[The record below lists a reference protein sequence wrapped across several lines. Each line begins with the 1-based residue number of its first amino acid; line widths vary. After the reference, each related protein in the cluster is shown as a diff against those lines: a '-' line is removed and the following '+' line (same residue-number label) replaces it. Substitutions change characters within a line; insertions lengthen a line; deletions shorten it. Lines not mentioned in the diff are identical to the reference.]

1 VNIRILLDWAG
12 LPRSSFYYKRT
23 SGARGRKTSVTTRTS
38 NGEVVDNLQVVTHI
52 EQTLE
57 QEFCCYGYK
66 NVRSCLVDA
75 GFVVNA
81 KKVYRLMK
89 EHNLLFNHKIGVKKS
104 PRKFVRYRKIQT
116 ERPMEYMCMDIKYV
130 HIHGSKRNALLLTV
144 IDVYSRKTLTHMLEY
159 NIRKGDVL
167 LLLSLLM
174 PEYNITSFTIRNDN
188 GSQFIAN
195 VVREYLKEK
204 GVTQDFTHVA
214 NPEENSYIE
223 AYHSIIQREVIE
235 RFEFE
240 SIHDAKTV
248 FYRYN
253 EWYNQKRKHGS
264 LGSISH
270 EEYLMA
276 RA

>member
-1 VNIRILLDWAG
+1 MNTSTLLDWAG

-23 SGARGRKTSVTTRTS
+23 SGARGRKPSETTQTL

-66 NVRSCLVDA
+66 NVQSCLVDA
-75 GFVVNA
+75 DFVVNA
-81 KKVYRLMK
+81 KKVNRLMK
-89 EHNLLFNHKIGVKKS
+89 EHNLLFNNKIGVKKS

-116 ERPMEYMCMDIKYV
+116 EKPMEYTCMDIKYV

-144 IDVYSRKTLTHMLEY
+144 IDVYSRKTHTHMLEY

-174 PEYNITSFTIRNDN
+174 LEYNITSLTIRNDN
-188 GSQFIAN
+188 ESQFIAN

-204 GVTQDFTHVA
+204 GVTHEFTHVA
-214 NPEENSYIE
+214 IPEENSYIE
-223 AYHSIIQREVIE
+223 TYHRV
-235 RFEFE
+235 
-240 SIHDAKTV
+240 
-248 FYRYN
+248 Y
-253 EWYNQKRKHGS
+253 
-264 LGSISH
+264 
-270 EEYLMA
+270 
-276 RA
+276 